1 MLMEIGMLLQADIPD
16 PERQYQW
23 LTTEIPAFGQ
33 KPIDMLGD
41 DGGVA
46 KLQGFL
52 MVMGAGRH
60 VLGEGR
66 WRKRIGIVVASVS
79 TSASVLGSTL
89 MVTRSTGE
97 RNATRMSR
105 YQ

>member
-52 MVMGAGRH
+52 MVMGQG
-60 VLGEGR
+60 G
-66 WRKRIGIVVASVS
+66 
-79 TSASVLGSTL
+79 TF
-89 MVTRSTGE
+89 
-97 RNATRMSR
+97 
-105 YQ
+105 